1 MCVYIY
7 THTHTHTH
15 FCSYSFPLWLT
26 TGYWIW
32 PPMLSRRPLLFIHSI
47 CKSLHLITLDSQSI
61 STPPSYHDLITV
73 LIQISLGES
82 LRDLSANCLT
92 GRYRKFQGCRGLRS
106 DREESQ
112 CRAEAMLPGK
122 FALGA
127 AGGLSETLGDDE
139 EQAPG
144 EREKALGRI
153 TITFLCC
160 MVSGCFCELFCLHF
174 YAMGAGLLL
183 QKSHPNWKIKCVLE
197 SPPTQIWLKVAY
209 FE

>member
-1 MCVYIY
+1 
-7 THTHTHTH
+7 
-15 FCSYSFPLWLT
+15 
-26 TGYWIW
+26 
-32 PPMLSRRPLLFIHSI
+32 MLSRRPLLFIHSI

-160 MVSGCFCELFCLHF
+160 M
-174 YAMGAGLLL
+174 AGLMVGEGRKK
-183 QKSHPNWKIKCVLE
+183 KSGKTSVVFHVKRQPGSVD
-197 SPPTQIWLKVAY
+197 PPFADTL
-209 FE
+209 